1 MSVKLRLVIAFA
13 FAACLSQAQ
22 TKNLYYKSL
31 TDSIVQTFKSDSSGI
46 EIKETDPLYKY
57 KAYFDYVHLM
67 HSKVE
72 YKKLIISSG
81 KSKKLADVKT
91 KGFAAIA
98 SSENRVY
105 TIRFSTKAPS
115 LIDTI
120 TFEKLSTDAKIAF
133 ISKQFSMVHE
143 YGTCG
148 FFEVIG
154 MHFKKRSKSS
164 AKELNKDNNLRSIEA
179 GLGHQMIAYT
189 LEVFDK
195 IQEENWKDKKAFK
208 KYYNHYTKDI
218 MSYDE
223 IKTYMSDY
231 PVYMQSYK

>member
-1 MSVKLRLVIAFA
+1 MRTKITYTILLVTI
-13 FAACLSQAQ
+13 LTIGRSQS
-22 TKNLYYKSL
+22 LYYRSL
-31 TDSIVQTFKSDSSGI
+31 TDSILNTFKTDSSNI

-57 KAYFDYVHLM
+57 RAYFNYVHLM

-81 KSKKLADVKT
+81 RSKKIASVKS

-105 TIRFSTKAPS
+105 TIHFSNKAPS

-120 TFEKLSTDAKIAF
+120 TFEKLSTDAKIAL

-143 YGTCG
+143 YSTCG

-154 MHFKKRSKSS
+154 MYFKKRSMSRS
-164 AKELNKDNNLRSIEA
+164 REMNKDNNLRSIEA

-208 KYYNHYTKDI
+208 KYYKRNTYDI

>member
-1 MSVKLRLVIAFA
+1 MSDKLKFTIT
-13 FAACLSQAQ
+13 LSITCILSFAQ

-31 TDSIVQTFKSDSSGI
+31 TDSILQTFASDSSRI
-46 EIKETDPLYKY
+46 EIKENDPLYKY
-57 KAYFDYVHLM
+57 KAYFNYVHSL

-72 YKKLIISSG
+72 YKKLIISSVN
-81 KSKKLADVKT
+81 SKKMADVKT

-105 TIRFSTKAPS
+105 TIRFSKKLPS

-120 TFEKLSTDAKIAF
+120 SFEKLSTDAKIAL

-143 YGTCG
+143 YSTCG

-154 MHFKKRSKSS
+154 MYFKKRSKSS
-164 AKELNKDNNLRSIEA
+164 AKEMNKDNNLRSIEA

-208 KYYNHYTKDI
+208 KYYNRYTKGI